1 MSGGGGGGGDF
12 REPDRPAPRPTLGGG
27 SGGGDVGPGNPCHII
42 EVTNLNSVDR
52 AVVAGLRP
60 NDSLAVVYQ
69 AGPPQRLVAT
79 TAAGTIAGSI
89 TSPSM
94 LQLIQCIFA
103 GNAYSAI
110 VLVVRGAQ
118 VQVRIEPR

>member
-1 MSGGGGGGGDF
+1 
-12 REPDRPAPRPTLGGG
+12 
-27 SGGGDVGPGNPCHII
+27 
-42 EVTNLNSVDR
+42 
-52 AVVAGLRP
+52 
-60 NDSLAVVYQ
+60 
-69 AGPPQRLVAT
+69 
-79 TAAGTIAGSI
+79 
-89 TSPSM
+89 M